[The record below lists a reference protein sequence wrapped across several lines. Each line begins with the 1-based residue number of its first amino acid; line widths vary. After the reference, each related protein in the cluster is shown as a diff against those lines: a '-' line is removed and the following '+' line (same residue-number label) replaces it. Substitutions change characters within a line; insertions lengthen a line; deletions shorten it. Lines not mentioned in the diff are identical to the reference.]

1 MRRVLEFVVAALL
14 AVVLL
19 AVLVSPAT
27 NLPLPTQHTWLG
39 AIVVML
45 STVYAAHQ
53 TLLRRA
59 RIYTTARFYGTFYL
73 TPYGRT

>member
-1 MRRVLEFVVAALL
+1 
-14 AVVLL
+14 
-19 AVLVSPAT
+19 
-27 NLPLPTQHTWLG
+27 
-39 AIVVML
+39 VML